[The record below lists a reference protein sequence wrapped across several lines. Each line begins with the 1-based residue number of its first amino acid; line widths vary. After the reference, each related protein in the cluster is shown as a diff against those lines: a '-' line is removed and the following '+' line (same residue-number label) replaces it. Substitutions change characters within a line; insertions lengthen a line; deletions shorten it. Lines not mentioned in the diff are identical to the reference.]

1 MEKKVKEELDKLIII
16 GNESGM
22 LRTSTVKQLLNDLN
36 KKTEEDFE
44 DAVQYVEEK
53 NIGLNTDDSENK
65 LFLDSSKIAIVPKT
79 LSVES
84 IVKKIR
90 YDENKELTGETIY
103 KGQDVA
109 KGRYY
114 ITVVVFIQNSKN
126 EFLIQKRVKKKDGKW
141 ATTGGHPVSGETSKQ
156 GIITEIKEEL
166 GVDIVKE
173 NIKLFKTI
181 KTEDDFV
188 DIYYVKEDI
197 DIKKIKIQKEEVEDV
212 KWATIE
218 EINELIKNEAFSES
232 HTEFFEL
239 CLDYLKLK

>member
-1 MEKKVKEELDKLIII
+1 ME
-16 GNESGM
+16 
-22 LRTSTVKQLLNDLN
+22 LRDL
-36 KKTEEDFE
+36 
-44 DAVQYVEEK
+44 
-53 NIGLNTDDSENK
+53 
-65 LFLDSSKIAIVPKT
+65 
-79 LSVES
+79 
-84 IVKKIR
+84 

-103 KGQDVA
+103 KGQDVP

-166 GVDIVKE
+166 GVDIVEE

-188 DIYYVKEDI
+188 DIYYLKEDI
-197 DIKKIKIQKEEVEDV
+197 DRKKIKIQKEEVASI
-212 KWATIE
+212 KTIS
-218 EINELIKNEAFSES
+218 ITDLITEVHSEKNNFVP
-232 HTEFFEL
+232 HGT
-239 CLDYLKLK
+239 DYYNFVLNTIKK

>member
-1 MEKKVKEELDKLIII
+1 MDEKEFENVNVFGKGKSNDAYAQYFI
-16 GNESGM
+16 GKSY
-22 LRTSTVKQLLNDLN
+22 LNPL
-36 KKTEEDFE
+36 
-44 DAVQYVEEK
+44 V
-53 NIGLNTDDSENK
+53 DSNSS
-65 LFLDSSKIAIVPKT
+65 LFLANVTFEPGCRNNWHIHHARLTMELRD
-79 LSVES
+79 L
-84 IVKKIR
+84 

-103 KGQDVA
+103 KGQDVP

-181 KTEDDFV
+181 KTQDDFV
-188 DIYYVKEDI
+188 DFYFLKEDE